1 MLAQRP
7 GSSKFNV
14 LFIEMKK
21 SFLSILNQKK
31 SIFYVGNLDLVKK
44 HPVIGVLASGKAPGS
59 VVWETYRFFYE
70 LRDEEVTFAGGWHSP
85 LEKGIQDALIAGKAN
100 VAFFLAKGLKAPGF
114 KQKFALLD
122 RTSRGVMISPFPDE
136 VTKIDRQKGPRLRN
150 ELLASTSD
158 VLLIPYIRPNGI
170 LARML
175 KNRRPFLNKTF
186 ILNRPENN
194 AFSLTTQKVDIDNAS
209 DLLRSAQKAFIKRT
223 S

>member
-1 MLAQRP
+1 MIAQKSCSP
-7 GSSKFNV
+7 KFKVPSIN
-14 LFIEMKK
+14 MQK

-31 SIFYVGNLDLVKK
+31 RVYYAGNLDLIKK
-44 HPVIGVLASGKAPGS
+44 HPVIGVLASGKAPGP

-70 LRDEEVTFAGGWHSP
+70 LRDEKVTFAGGWHSP
-85 LEKGIQDALIAGKAN
+85 LEKGILDALIEGKAN
-100 VAFFLAKGLKAPGF
+100 VALFLAKGLKAPGF

-158 VLLIPYIRPNGI
+158 VLLIPYIRPNGM

-175 KNRRPFLNKTF
+175 NTCRPFLNKTF
-186 ILNRPENN
+186 ILNHPENDSF
-194 AFSLTTQKVDIDNAS
+194 ALTTQRVDIDNAPG
-209 DLLRSAQKAFIKRT
+209 LLESAQKAFIKRT